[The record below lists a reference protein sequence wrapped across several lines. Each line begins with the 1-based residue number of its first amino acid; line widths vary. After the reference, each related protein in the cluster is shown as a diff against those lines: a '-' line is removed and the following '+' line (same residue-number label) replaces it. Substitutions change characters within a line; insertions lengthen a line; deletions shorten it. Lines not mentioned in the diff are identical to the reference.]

1 MGTKHSQGRQEIN
14 LYLSFKYF
22 MLHIWQGLEMH
33 ILSSSVSPSYALPF
47 CQMHNGGALLHLD
60 KCCHLSLVFLS
71 LKSTLCFVT
80 LPHAHGTLFFVHFR
94 LALWLMR
101 IKKRI
106 LPNRKHKNIL
116 IQTGKNLDLSAAC
129 SSDWFGFSSCG
140 DTANKTIWLPFGYCP
155 TLYHTRCFVLEKDA
169 LVIVLCGN

>member
-1 MGTKHSQGRQEIN
+1 
-14 LYLSFKYF
+14 
-22 MLHIWQGLEMH
+22 
-33 ILSSSVSPSYALPF
+33 
-47 CQMHNGGALLHLD
+47 
-60 KCCHLSLVFLS
+60 
-71 LKSTLCFVT
+71 
-80 LPHAHGTLFFVHFR
+80 
-94 LALWLMR
+94 MR